1 MSLLDT
7 ASLIVTPNGY
17 KAGTLYSVI
26 PNTTL
31 GDMTVTRAT
40 SATRVNSAGLI
51 ESVAS
56 NVPRLDYSNGTCPSI
71 LVEPQRT
78 NLALRSQ
85 ELDNVAW
92 DKSNGTM
99 TANATVSPDG
109 TTNAEEWIGDGSG
122 GIHDFYQA
130 FTGGA
135 TTTSSI
141 YVKKN
146 TAQFVYISLNWQDS
160 GADWATGVY
169 DLDNLTT
176 ATFQTGTVTSPIAS
190 IKDVGNGWR
199 KITLSVS
206 TANTNLYCMYGIA
219 NSLSPTFGAN
229 RGRISFTTSASFYAW
244 GAQLEAGS
252 YATSYIPTT
261 SASVTR
267 NADQVNKTSIS
278 SLIGQTEGTI
288 FFDGILNNCEKSY
301 VNILNGERNNNASF
315 SIIYVKSTNSLQAF
329 ILSNGFGVGI
339 IQAGYFLPGQRV
351 KIAYSYKSGSS
362 VLYLNGVQVGTSA
375 QTFTLPSTI
384 DDLYINDSVTY
395 SGYQESVSNYTTALW
410 KTKLTAV
417 QLAQLTTI

>member
-1 MSLLDT
+1 MYQIANVNNGVVYTTTVYYKASEYTLAWMRLGGVTNNPYLIYNLTTQTLVSSANLVSSSITSMGNGWYKIT
-7 ASLIVTPNGY
+7 ASV
-17 KAGTLYSVI
+17 
-26 PNTTL
+26 
-31 GDMTVTRAT
+31 
-40 SATRVNSAGLI
+40 
-51 ESVAS
+51 
-56 NVPRLDYSNGTCPSI
+56 
-71 LVEPQRT
+71 
-78 NLALRSQ
+78 
-85 ELDNVAW
+85 
-92 DKSNGTM
+92 
-99 TANATVSPDG
+99 
-109 TTNAEEWIGDGSG
+109 
-122 GIHDFYQA
+122 
-130 FTGGA
+130 
-135 TTTSSI
+135 TTTSTVLAPNI
-141 YVKKN
+141 MMLPATGY
-146 TAQFVYISLNWQDS
+146 TL
-160 GADWATGVY
+160 GADNIPEFT
-169 DLDNLTT
+169 
-176 ATFQTGTVTSPIAS
+176 
-190 IKDVGNGWR
+190 GNGLDGGF
-199 KITLSVS
+199 I
-206 TANTNLYCMYGIA
+206 
-219 NSLSPTFGAN
+219 
-229 RGRISFTTSASFYAW
+229 W

-267 NADQVNKTSIS
+267 NADVISKTGIS

-301 VNILNGERNNNASF
+301 ANILNGERNNNASF

-329 ILSNGFGVGI
+329 ILSNGFGVAT